1 MRFLKLRQY
10 FGKRIMNKTSF
21 IPNIFTENMITKLA
35 QEETGKRQYYR
46 PVYSLHKW
54 WARRPGALF
63 RAIILL
69 AARKENREQ
78 LFQNVGMEQLSR
90 ESEYF
95 QSHDLSDIVIF
106 DPFMGG
112 GTTLVEA
119 NRMGAKVIGCDINP
133 VSHWIVRETLK
144 EIDIERLQI
153 YFTQLEKAAG
163 AKIKSL
169 YKTRCNV
176 CGSNTDGMHTFW
188 VRYVNCP
195 NCEKPVYLFKRY
207 SLNAG
212 MKRTQK
218 ISRTNPAAVVCPDC
232 HSLNKFHGG
241 DSCNCE
247 HCGMIFHPNDGTF
260 DKGYYSCSHCQTKK
274 VSLIETIQNGNEL
287 HEKMIAIEYFCS
299 RCNQRLYKS
308 PDKHDFA
315 KIIEVEQQFDKS
327 KDILLFPRQEIPYG
341 SSSARWRA
349 HKFMNYYQVFN
360 TRQIIAFNILFE
372 AIQAIPER
380 NYQEAFI
387 TIFSNSLEYNNMM
400 TPYNYPNRKLHH
412 LFNYHALPL
421 TTTPVENCVWGV
433 SNEGA
438 GTFVNCYNR
447 YVQVKQYCRHP
458 FDKYKNAVGK
468 INTVYSKDE
477 KNSARFVNNLDELKS
492 TPRAVWV
499 HCRDSSHLPQIPDNS
514 VDYVIT
520 DPPYHDNIHYSELS
534 NFFFVWLKLFNL
546 SPYFSEDHVPIK
558 NEAIVNAGMEKN
570 EEDYQHLMTNVFR
583 ECRRVLKDNGQM
595 TFTFHHKKR
604 QAWWIILK
612 AIVDSGF
619 VVADYFPVVS
629 EYKVNP
635 HVRNKQSLGMDL
647 VIICEKETTTPNSA
661 VFSSDVIC
669 DAVEGKL
676 RALAILQIT
685 EDRLFMYTMGEAL
698 KLGSHCKQLVY
709 QTFSDVLDEAIQN
722 ISRSEFQNNFDF
734 NSSNQD
740 IAIDGGFETQQQL
753 TLF

>member
-1 MRFLKLRQY
+1 
-10 FGKRIMNKTSF
+10 MNKTSF
-21 IPNIFTENMITKLA
+21 IPNIFTEDMITKLA

-69 AARKENREQ
+69 AAKRHSCEQ
-78 LFQNVGMEQLSR
+78 LFQNIGMEQISR
-90 ESEYF
+90 DSEYF

-133 VSHWIVRETLK
+133 VSHWIVQETLK
-144 EIDIERLQI
+144 EIDIERLQT
-153 YFTQLEKAAG
+153 YFAQLEQTAG
-163 AKIKSL
+163 AKIKLL

-176 CGSNTDGMHTFW
+176 CGHDADGMHAFW
-188 VRYVNCP
+188 VRYVNCR

-207 SLNAG
+207 FLNAG
-212 MKRTQK
+212 MKRNQK
-218 ISRTNPAAVVCPDC
+218 ISRANPAVVVCPDC
-232 HSLNKFHGG
+232 HELNKFHGG
-241 DSCNCE
+241 ASCSCE
-247 HCGMIFHPNDGTF
+247 HCGMVFHPNDVIF

-274 VSLIETIQNGNEL
+274 NSLIETIQNAHEL
-287 HEKMIAIEYFCS
+287 HEKMIAIEYFCP
-299 RCNQRLYKS
+299 RCNQRLYKA
-308 PDKHDFA
+308 PDKVDSA
-315 KIIEVEQQFDKS
+315 KITEVEGQFEKS

-349 HKFMNYYQVFN
+349 HKFKHYYQVFN
-360 TRQIIAFNILFE
+360 ARQIIAFNILFE
-372 AIQAIPER
+372 AIQEIPEQTYR
-380 NYQEAFI
+380 EAFI

-400 TPYNYPNRKLHH
+400 TPYNYPHRKLHH

-447 YVQVKQYCRHP
+447 YVKAKEYCKRP
-458 FDKYKNAVGK
+458 FDKYKNATGK
-468 INTVYSKDE
+468 IYTVYSENE
-477 KNSARFVNNLDELKS
+477 KIYAQFASSFDELKS
-492 TPRAVWV
+492 TRRGVWL

-534 NFFFVWLKLFNL
+534 NFFYVWLKLFHL
-546 SPYFSEDHVPIK
+546 SPYFSEDHVPIE
-558 NEAIVNAGMEKN
+558 NEAIVNAGMAKN
-570 EEDYQHLMTNVFR
+570 EEDYQHLMTDVFK
-583 ECRRVLKDNGQM
+583 ECRRVLKDSGRM
-595 TFTFHHKKR
+595 IFTFHHKKR

-612 AIVDSGF
+612 AIVDGGF
-619 VVADYFPVVS
+619 VVSDYFPVVS

-635 HVRNKQSLGMDL
+635 HVRNKQSLDMDL
-647 VIICEKETTTPNSA
+647 VIICQKKPVALDSA
-661 VFSSDVIC
+661 VFLRDIIYAS
-669 DAVEGKL
+669 VERKL
-676 RALAILQIT
+676 KSLKAIPRMT
-685 EDRLFMYTMGEAL
+685 EDRLFFYIMGEVL
-698 KLGSHCKQLVY
+698 KSGSRCKKLVY
-709 QTFSDVLDEAIQN
+709 KTFSDVLDETMQN
-722 ISRSEFQNNFDF
+722 ISTFILQNNLAFKSDW
-734 NSSNQD
+734 QD
-740 IAIDGGFETQQQL
+740 IALDEGFEAQQQL

>member
-1 MRFLKLRQY
+1 
-10 FGKRIMNKTSF
+10 MNKTSF
-21 IPNIFTENMITKLA
+21 TPNIFTEDMITKLA

-69 AARKENREQ
+69 AAHRGSTSVPALKRREQ
-78 LFQNVGMEQLSR
+78 LFQNIGTKQLSR

-95 QSHDLSDIVIF
+95 HSHDLSNVVIF

-133 VSHWIVRETLK
+133 VSHWIVQETLK
-144 EIDIERLQI
+144 EIDIERLQT
-153 YFTQLEKAAG
+153 YFAQLEQKAG
-163 AKIKSL
+163 AKIKLL
-169 YKTRCNV
+169 YKTRCSV
-176 CGSNTDGMHTFW
+176 CGSDADGLYTFW

-195 NCEKPVYLFKRY
+195 NCGKPVYLFKRY
-207 SLNAG
+207 FLNAG
-212 MKRTQK
+212 MKRNQK
-218 ISRTNPAAVVCPDC
+218 ISRTNPAVVVCPDC
-232 HSLNKFHGG
+232 HALNNFYGG
-241 DSCNCE
+241 DSCSCE
-247 HCGMIFHPNDGTF
+247 HCSMVFHPNDEIF
-260 DKGYYSCSHCQTKK
+260 NEGYYSCSYCKTKK
-274 VSLIETIQNGNEL
+274 FSLIETIQNGHEL
-287 HEKMIAIEYFCS
+287 REKMIAIEYFCL
-299 RCNQRLYKS
+299 RCNQRLYKA
-308 PDKHDFA
+308 PDEHDSA
-315 KIIEVEQQFDKS
+315 KIAELERQFEES

-349 HKFMNYYQVFN
+349 HKFTHYYQVFN
-360 TRQIIAFNILFE
+360 ARQIIAFNILFE
-372 AIQAIPER
+372 AIQAIPEQA
-380 NYQEAFI
+380 YQEAFI
-387 TIFSNSLEYNNMM
+387 TIFSTSLEYNNMM

-447 YVQVKQYCRHP
+447 YVQAKQYCKRP
-458 FDKYKNAVGK
+458 FDKYKNAAGK
-468 INTVYSKDE
+468 VYTVYSKNE
-477 KNSARFVNNLDELKS
+477 KISARFVNSFDELKS
-492 TPRAVWV
+492 TPRTVWL
-499 HCRDSSHLPQIPDNS
+499 HCQASSSLPQIPDNS
-514 VDYVIT
+514 IDYVIT

-546 SPYFSEDHVPIK
+546 SPYFSEDHVPIE

-570 EEDYQHLMTNVFR
+570 EEDYQRLITDVFK
-583 ECRRVLKDNGQM
+583 ECRRVLKDSGQM
-595 TFTFHHKKR
+595 IFTFHHKKR

-619 VVADYFPVVS
+619 VVSDYFPVVS

-635 HVRNKQSLGMDL
+635 HVRDKQSLDMDL
-647 VIICEKETTTPNSA
+647 VIVCEKETITPDNV
-661 VFSSDVIC
+661 VFSTDIIC
-669 DAVEGKL
+669 ASVEKKL
-676 RALAILQIT
+676 MLLKAISQMT
-685 EDRLFMYTMGEAL
+685 EDRLFLYIMGEAL
-698 KLGSHCKQLVY
+698 KLGSCCKDLIY
-709 QTFSDVLDEAIQN
+709 KTFSDVLDEAMQN
-722 ISRSEFQNNFDF
+722 ISTFIFKNNLDFKSEP
-734 NSSNQD
+734 QD
-740 IAIDGGFETQQQL
+740 IALDREFETPKQL

>member
-1 MRFLKLRQY
+1 
-10 FGKRIMNKTSF
+10 MNKTSF
-21 IPNIFTENMITKLA
+21 TPNIFTEDMITKLA

-69 AARKENREQ
+69 AAHRGSTSVPALKRREQ
-78 LFQNVGMEQLSR
+78 LFQNIGTKQLSR

-95 QSHDLSDIVIF
+95 HSHDLSNVVIF

-133 VSHWIVRETLK
+133 VSHWIVQETLK
-144 EIDIERLQI
+144 EIDIERLQT
-153 YFTQLEKAAG
+153 YFAQLEQKAG
-163 AKIKSL
+163 AKIKLL
-169 YKTRCNV
+169 YKTRCSV
-176 CGSNTDGMHTFW
+176 CGSDADGLYTFW

-195 NCEKPVYLFKRY
+195 NCGKPVYLFKRY
-207 SLNAG
+207 FLNAG
-212 MKRTQK
+212 MKRNQK
-218 ISRTNPAAVVCPDC
+218 ISRTNPAVVVCPDC
-232 HSLNKFHGG
+232 HALNNFYGG
-241 DSCNCE
+241 DSCSCE
-247 HCGMIFHPNDGTF
+247 HCSMVFHPNDEIF
-260 DKGYYSCSHCQTKK
+260 NEGYYSCSYCKTKK
-274 VSLIETIQNGNEL
+274 FSLIETIQNGHEL
-287 HEKMIAIEYFCS
+287 REKMIAIEYFCL
-299 RCNQRLYKS
+299 RCNQRLYKA
-308 PDKHDFA
+308 PDEHDSA
-315 KIIEVEQQFDKS
+315 KIAELERQFEES

-349 HKFMNYYQVFN
+349 HKFTHYYQVFN
-360 TRQIIAFNILFE
+360 ARQIIAFNILFE
-372 AIQAIPER
+372 AIQAIPEQA
-380 NYQEAFI
+380 YQEAFI
-387 TIFSNSLEYNNMM
+387 TIFSTSLEYNNMM

-447 YVQVKQYCRHP
+447 YVQAKQYCKRP
-458 FDKYKNAVGK
+458 FDKYKNAAGK
-468 INTVYSKDE
+468 VYTVYSKNE
-477 KNSARFVNNLDELKS
+477 KISARFVNSFDELKS
-492 TPRAVWV
+492 TPRTVWL
-499 HCRDSSHLPQIPDNS
+499 HCQASSSLPQIPDNS
-514 VDYVIT
+514 IDYVIT

-546 SPYFSEDHVPIK
+546 SPYFSEDHVPIE

-570 EEDYQHLMTNVFR
+570 EEDYQRLITDVFK
-583 ECRRVLKDNGQM
+583 ECRRVLKDSGQM
-595 TFTFHHKKR
+595 IFTFHHKKR

-619 VVADYFPVVS
+619 VVSDYFPVVS

-635 HVRNKQSLGMDL
+635 HVRDKQSLDMDL
-647 VIICEKETTTPNSA
+647 VIVCEKETITPDNV
-661 VFSSDVIC
+661 VFSTDIIC
-669 DAVEGKL
+669 ASVEKKL
-676 RALAILQIT
+676 MLLKAISQMT
-685 EDRLFMYTMGEAL
+685 EDRLFLYIMGEAL
-698 KLGSHCKQLVY
+698 KLGSCCKDLIY
-709 QTFSDVLDEAIQN
+709 KTFSDVFDGTMQN
-722 ISRSEFQNNFDF
+722 ISTFIFKNNLDFKSEP
-734 NSSNQD
+734 QD
-740 IAIDGGFETQQQL
+740 IALDREFETPKQL